1 MSKLAPSAIA
11 AAPLREARY
20 WVPQLEIRQ
29 AEDGTVYL
37 RQTEPL
43 DDYPVR
49 FAERLVHWAET
60 TPDRLYLADRGADG
74 EWRKLTY
81 GQALENARRLGTAL
95 LDHGLSAEH
104 PLLILSGNDLEH
116 AQLALACYYAGI
128 PYAPL
133 SPAYSLVSKDYGKLR
148 DIMTL
153 LEPGLVFAAD
163 GTQFGKA
170 IDAVVPAGTPVVVS
184 RNPARDNTVL
194 FDEMVQTEA
203 TDAVDT
209 AFAAIGPDTIA
220 KFLFTSGSTGSPKAV
235 INTNRMLAS
244 NQAMVLDCYRF
255 MADEPPVILDWSPW
269 NHTAGGNKV
278 FNLVLN
284 NGGTLYID
292 DGNPTPAGVAKT
304 LRNLKDVAPTW
315 YFNVPRGYEE
325 LVPAFDADPEL
336 RDHFF
341 SRVKMLMYAGAGL
354 AQHTYD
360 ALQRHAVEAVGSR
373 VLVAAGLGATETAPF
388 ALMCTWDAG
397 VASNVGIPGRGIE
410 LKLVPMDGKL
420 EARLKGPSI
429 TPGYWKEPELTAG
442 AFDDEGFYNLGD
454 ALKFVDPEDPAK
466 GFTFDGRTAENF
478 KLRTGTWVG
487 VGALRAEMINRFD
500 GLVRDAVL
508 TGLNEDFIGA
518 LVLPNWAACR
528 ALIGASDAMSDAEVA
543 ANEKLRAVFKEKLVE
558 FGKHSTG
565 SSTRVRRML
574 ILDVPPSIDL
584 GEVTDKGSINQRAVL
599 RHRPEKVAEIYAGSP
614 AVIDDR

>member
-1 MSKLAPSAIA
+1 MTKLDVSAVA
-11 AAPLREARY
+11 AAPLRAARY
-20 WVPQLEIRQ
+20 WVPQVEMRR
-29 AEDGTVYL
+29 AEDGTIYVH
-37 RQTEPL
+37 QTEPL
-43 DDYPVR
+43 GDYPSR
-49 FAERLVHWAET
+49 FAERLVHWAT
-60 TPDRLYLADRGADG
+60 IDPDRLYLADRGADG

-95 LDHGLSAEH
+95 LEHGLSAEH

-133 SPAYSLVSKDYGKLR
+133 SPAYALVSQDYGKLR
-148 DIMTL
+148 DIVEL
-153 LEPGLVFAAD
+153 LQPGLVFAAD
-163 GTQFGKA
+163 GTQFSRA
-170 IDAVVPAGTPVVVS
+170 IDAVIPAETPVLVT
-184 RNPARDNTVL
+184 RNPVRENTIL
-194 FDEMVQTEA
+194 FADLVQTEA
-203 TDAVDT
+203 TDAVDQ
-209 AFAAIGPDTIA
+209 AFDAIGPETIA

-235 INTNRMLAS
+235 INTNQMIAS
-244 NQAMVLDCYRF
+244 NQAIILDCYRF
-255 MADEPPVILDWSPW
+255 MEDEPPVVLDWAPW

-278 FNLVLN
+278 FNMVLY

-292 DGNPTPAGVAKT
+292 DGNPTPAGVVKSV
-304 LRNLKDVAPTW
+304 RNLKDVAPTW

-325 LVPAFDADPEL
+325 LVPAFEADADL

-341 SRVKMLMYAGAGL
+341 SQVKMLMYAGAGL
-354 AQHTYD
+354 AQHTFD
-360 ALQRHAVEAVGSR
+360 ALQRLAVESVGAR
-373 VLVAAGLGATETAPF
+373 VLVAAGLGATETGPF

-410 LKLVPMDGKL
+410 LKLVPMEGKL

-429 TPGYWKEPELTAG
+429 TPGYWKEPELTEG
-442 AFDDEGFYNLGD
+442 AFDEEGFYNLGD
-454 ALKFVDPEDPAK
+454 ALKFVDPDDAAQ

-478 KLRTGTWVG
+478 KLNTGTWVG

-500 GLVRDAVL
+500 GLIRDAVL

-528 ALIGASDAMSDAEVA
+528 ALIGNPDGLSDADVA
-543 ANEKLRAVFKEKLVE
+543 ADERVRAAFKEKLVE

-599 RHRPEKVAEIYAGSP
+599 RFRPEKVAEIYAGSA
-614 AVIDDR
+614 AVIEDR